1 LEYLLDMENKP
12 HVLVVGGDAHLR
24 ELALTL
30 RIADSLKD
38 GEILA
43 IAGEP
48 VEEIERNKL
57 LQLHA
62 IEIKRVFDMEEKD
75 FPVESKPRF
84 SDRWKGGTGPGS
96 TAPIRRGKKR

>member
-1 LEYLLDMENKP
+1 MENNS
-12 HVLVVGGDAHLR
+12 HVLVVGGDSHLR
-24 ELALTL
+24 EIGMAL

-38 GEILA
+38 GEVIC
-43 IAGEP
+43 IAGDTLEERAMRLEP
-48 VEEIERNKL
+48 
-57 LQLHA
+57 
-62 IEIKRVFDMEEKD
+62 IEIKRICEMEEKD

>member
-1 LEYLLDMENKP
+1 MENHSHVRDHP

-24 ELALTL
+24 EMALTL

-57 LQLHA
+57 LELHA
-62 IEIKRVFDMEEKD
+62 VEIKRVFEREDNFFIE
-75 FPVESKPRF
+75 PKPRF
-84 SDRWKGGTGPGS
+84 SDKWKGGTGPGS
-96 TAPIRRGKKR
+96 TAPIRRGRKR

>member
-1 LEYLLDMENKP
+1 MENKP

-57 LQLHA
+57 LELHA
-62 IEIKRVFDMEEKD
+62 IEIKRVFDMEEND

>member
-1 LEYLLDMENKP
+1 MKYLLGMENKP

-30 RIADSLKD
+30 RIADSLKG

-43 IAGEP
+43 IAGES

-62 IEIKRVFDMEEKD
+62 IEIKRVFEMEDNVYIE
-75 FPVESKPRF
+75 PKPRF
-84 SDRWKGGTGPGS
+84 SDKWKGGTGPGAS
-96 TAPIRRGKKR
+96 APIRRGKKR

>member
-1 LEYLLDMENKP
+1 MEYLLGMENKP

-30 RIADSLKD
+30 RIADSLKG

-43 IAGEP
+43 IAGES

-57 LQLHA
+57 LQL
-62 IEIKRVFDMEEKD
+62 EIKRVFEMEDNVYIE
-75 FPVESKPRF
+75 PKPRF
-84 SDRWKGGTGPGS
+84 SDKWKGGTGPGAS
-96 TAPIRRGKKR
+96 APIRRGKKR